1 MEALVEVEQDVLEVE
16 PVLLEVELV
25 LVEVGL
31 VLVEVELVLVEV
43 ELVLVEVEPDRV
55 VDNQVLIL
63 GFADPLQHA
72 GLFEIFGPSWLD
84 ICACS
89 P

>member
-43 ELVLVEVEPDRV
+43 EPDRV

-72 GLFEIFGPSWLD
+72 GFFEIPESSWLG